1 MNKNAI
7 IVHRLENSMNST
19 TSIHIQSMV
28 YNIQNDDS
36 LKFDSSTADRYGS
49 EGHLV
54 HPLIEAGEHWVESYS
69 DHYGYDKYFRIHREK
84 SNAINL
90 QKFSSIFNQ
99 FENFKSVDTKYIK
112 NILLDMIHVLHPS
125 LVKETKS
132 RLDKFN
138 VQNLCYNCIGL
149 EKYDAP
155 FYSDFFIL
163 DEFEYVRL
171 KDSETSFLTRSI
183 RMKFK
188 TFREMFGSSNRLISV
203 SFFVEAGIL
212 KMRYFFFDRGNTSLD
227 KIENVMDIDT
237 NKPIRYYT
245 FEVLKNIFS
254 VELTK
259 QGYENFTYE
268 MLDDLFAI
276 EDMLSYN

>member
-1 MNKNAI
+1 
-7 IVHRLENSMNST
+7 MNST
-19 TSIHIQSMV
+19 TSIHIKSMV
-28 YNIQNDDS
+28 YKIKNDDS
-36 LKFDSSTADRYGS
+36 LNFDSSSGDRYGS

-69 DHYGYDKYFRIHREK
+69 DHYEYDKYFRIHRES

-90 QKFSSIFNQ
+90 EKFSSIFNH
-99 FENFKSVDTKYIK
+99 FENFKPVDTKYIK
-112 NILLDMIHVLHPS
+112 NILLDMIQILHPS
-125 LVKETKS
+125 LVNETKS

-149 EKYDAP
+149 EKYDSP

-163 DEFEYVRL
+163 DEFEYI
-171 KDSETSFLTRSI
+171 KPQNSENGFLTRSI

-203 SFFVEAGIL
+203 SFFVEAGKL
-212 KMRYFFFDRGNTSLD
+212 KMRYFFFDRGNTSVD
-227 KIENVMDIDT
+227 KIEKIVDIDT
-237 NKPIRYYT
+237 NNPIRYYT

-254 VELTK
+254 IELSK

-268 MLDDLFAI
+268 MLDDLFSI